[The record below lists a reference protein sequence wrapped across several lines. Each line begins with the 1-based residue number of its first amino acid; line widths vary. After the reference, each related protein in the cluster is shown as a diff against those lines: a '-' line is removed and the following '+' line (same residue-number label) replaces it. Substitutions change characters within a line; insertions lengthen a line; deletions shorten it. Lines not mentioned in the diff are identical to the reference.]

1 MQKNEYHPIPQPN
14 EISVR
19 EKEDAMGAYLMMFAS
34 AGIGLPLPI
43 INLIAA
49 LIYYFVNKDKGRF
62 VRFNTLQ
69 SFFSQ
74 IPVTILN
81 LIAIIWVINIIV
93 NNGIFTDYFKAYVA
107 MAILANLIYFAFSI
121 VGAVKSHKGR
131 FYYFWFFGKY
141 AFHITYLKREED
153 ENENSLVNKPPKL

>member
-1 MQKNEYHPIPQPN
+1 
-14 EISVR
+14 
-19 EKEDAMGAYLMMFAS
+19 
-34 AGIGLPLPI
+34 
-43 INLIAA
+43 
-49 LIYYFVNKDKGRF
+49 
-62 VRFNTLQ
+62 LQ

-81 LIAIIWVINIIV
+81 LIAVIWVINIIV
-93 NNGIFTDYFKAYVA
+93 NNGIFTDYFKAYAA

-153 ENENSLVNKPPKL
+153 ENETGLVNKPPKL